1 MATLGKESPSLHM
14 RNSTACTTYVASN
27 CYFTLILRSCTSC
40 V

>member
-14 RNSTACTTYVASN
+14 RNSTACTTYVASRYFILTLRN
-27 CYFTLILRSCTSC
+27 CSSY